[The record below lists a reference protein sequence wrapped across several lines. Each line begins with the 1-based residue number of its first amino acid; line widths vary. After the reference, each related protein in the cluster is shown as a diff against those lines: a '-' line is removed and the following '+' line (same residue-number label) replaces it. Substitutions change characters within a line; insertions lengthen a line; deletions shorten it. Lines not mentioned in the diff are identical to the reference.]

1 MRVVSV
7 VSAKGGVGKTTVAA
21 NLAAMLTAQGRRVVV
36 VDLDPQNT
44 LHLYFGGSLDSVD
57 GLSRAAFT
65 GASWRSA
72 MFEGG
77 GGVAV
82 LPFGVLV
89 EEEQHLFERHL
100 DEMPLSVAHE
110 LDALRSDE
118 PDIVIVDT
126 PPGPS
131 AYTRAALSAAHFA
144 INVVLADA
152 ASYAVIPQM
161 QRMID
166 IYAASRPEFLGEGY
180 VVNKVDQARQ
190 LNKDVLR
197 LLRGMLGLQMF
208 HGVIHEDE
216 GVSEALACNT
226 TVVRYDALCQAAAD
240 IRELSQWLLGALEV
254 PLLARRSHT

>member
-21 NLAAMLTAQGRRVVV
+21 NLAAVLAAQGRRVAA
-36 VDLDPQNT
+36 VDLDPQNS
-44 LHLYFGGSLDSVD
+44 LRLYFGGALDSVD

-72 MFEGG
+72 MFEGSD
-77 GGVAV
+77 GVAV
-82 LPFGVLV
+82 LPFGALI

-100 DEMPLSVAHE
+100 DETPHWLAQG
-110 LDALRSDE
+110 LATLRLGE
-118 PDIVIVDT
+118 ADIVIVDT
-126 PPGPS
+126 PPGSS
-131 AYTRAALSAAHFA
+131 AYTRAALGAAHFA

-152 ASYAVIPQM
+152 ASYAAIPQM

-180 VVNKVDQARQ
+180 VVNQVDQSRQ

-197 LLRGMLGLQMF
+197 VLRGMLGPHMF
-208 HGVIHEDE
+208 PGVVHDDE
-216 GVSEALACNT
+216 GVSESLACNT
-226 TVVRYDALCQAAAD
+226 TVVHYDTMCQAAAD
-240 IRELSQWLLGALEV
+240 LRELGRWLLGALEAPV
-254 PLLARRSHT
+254 LARRSHA